1 MINVNVAIN
10 ENWFNEIKD
19 LIEYEN
25 DYHYIFAGVATVEVD
40 VNKDDFE
47 AVSKELG
54 WM

>member
-1 MINVNVAIN
+1 MINANVAIN

-19 LIEYEN
+19 LISYEN

-40 VNKDDFE
+40 VNEAEFE

>member
-1 MINVNVAIN
+1 MINANVAIN
-10 ENWFNEIKD
+10 ENWFNEIKG
-19 LIEYEN
+19 LIHYEN